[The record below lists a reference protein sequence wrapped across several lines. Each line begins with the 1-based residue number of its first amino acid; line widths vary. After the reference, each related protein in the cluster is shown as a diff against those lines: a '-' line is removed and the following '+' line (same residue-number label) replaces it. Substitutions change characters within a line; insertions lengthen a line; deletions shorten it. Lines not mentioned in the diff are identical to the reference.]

1 MDQHPPP
8 LPTHMG
14 QLYRYVSK
22 DSETL
27 YCSRHVGYRSHPRI
41 PGTFQSR
48 RFQLDYSSALHV
60 LSSIRT
66 ILPVSVH
73 PGQSSPD
80 TSKLPRPSIIFDE
93 TANNNTDQHTTFRD
107 KLEHLDHWQIPLLEH
122 LECDSYESRF
132 SDLLQT
138 DTPITLILASDGGAR
153 DDLGS
158 FGWAISIGQEIL
170 WKCKGPTFGLR
181 PGSFRAESYGILSA
195 CLFLQLYFDYFQP
208 TIEPAINL
216 EFYCDSSSLL
226 KRIARAMSRAWINPN
241 SMPRIRL

>member
-1 MDQHPPP
+1 
-8 LPTHMG
+8 
-14 QLYRYVSK
+14 
-22 DSETL
+22 
-27 YCSRHVGYRSHPRI
+27 
-41 PGTFQSR
+41 
-48 RFQLDYSSALHV
+48 
-60 LSSIRT
+60 
-66 ILPVSVH
+66 VSVH
-73 PGQSSPD
+73 PEQSSLD

-170 WKCKGPTFGLR
+170 WKWKGPTFGLR
-181 PGSFRAESYGILSA
+181 PGSFRAESIVRHSFRMLISPTILRLLPTNNRTGHQLGILLRQQFS
-195 CLFLQLYFDYFQP
+195 
-208 TIEPAINL
+208 T
-216 EFYCDSSSLL
+216 
-226 KRIARAMSRAWINPN
+226 
-241 SMPRIRL
+241 